1 MSLPDHI
8 SETKILMKKEG
19 INPLLKLF
27 GWLFVSAVVPR
38 ALGLE
43 GMTAHSV
50 GIGMFFF
57 GLFGY
62 LLWRGDG

>member
-1 MSLPDHI
+1 
-8 SETKILMKKEG
+8 MKKKG
-19 INPLLKLF
+19 INPLLKLLA
-27 GWLFVSAVVPR
+27 WLFVSAVVPR
-38 ALGLE
+38 ALGFE

-62 LLWRGDG
+62 LLWKGDN